1 MQKSRSTQRRSVLR
15 GLAGLGALGLPALG
29 PPSLAHAQ
37 EAWPSRNLR
46 FVVPFAPGGASDL
59 IARLTAQHLSERLG
73 RSVVVDNKAGAAS
86 VIGTA
91 EVARAA
97 PDGYTLLL
105 APPPFVITQFAY
117 PNLPYDPE
125 RAFRPILL
133 LVTSSSMLFARTD
146 LGDGDYRKIAEI
158 AKARPGA
165 LTYGSPGN
173 GSLPHVAFELLKLRA
188 GIDVLHVPYRGGG
201 PAALDLAAGR
211 IDLMI
216 SSPLDMAAHLQSGRV
231 VPIAN
236 ASARRNPAFPNV
248 ATLQELGVADYDSS
262 GWFGVMVPAATPD
275 AIAARLTEEFSAVLA
290 MPAVRERFQQLG
302 VETAGGTAASF
313 AAHLVAERVRWREAV
328 RAARIEVQ

>member
-1 MQKSRSTQRRSVLR
+1 MPETAHTVRRAMLR
-15 GLAGLGALGLPALG
+15 GLLAGLGGLALPA
-29 PPSLAHAQ
+29 AVRAQ
-37 EAWPSRNLR
+37 EAWPSRTLR

-73 RSVVVDNKAGAAS
+73 RSVVVENRAGAAS

-97 PDGYTLLL
+97 PDGYTMLL
-105 APPPFVITQFAY
+105 APPPFVITQYAY

-125 RAFRPILL
+125 RAFRPVLL
-133 LVTSSSMLFARTD
+133 LVTSSSMLFARTG
-146 LGDGDYRKIAEI
+146 LGDGDYRQVAAM

-165 LTYGSPGN
+165 LTYGTPGN

-201 PAALDLAAGR
+201 PAAADLAAGR

-216 SSPLDMAAHLQSGRV
+216 SSPLDMAAHLQSGRA

-236 ASARRNPAFPNV
+236 ASGRRNPAFPNV
-248 ATLQELGVADYDSS
+248 PTLQELGVADYDSS
-262 GWFGVMVPAATPD
+262 GWFGVMLPAATPD
-275 AIAARLTEEFSAVLA
+275 AIAARLTAEFSAVLA
-290 MPAVRERFQQLG
+290 MPSVRERFQQLG

-313 AAHLVAERVRWREAV
+313 AAHLTSERARWSEAV